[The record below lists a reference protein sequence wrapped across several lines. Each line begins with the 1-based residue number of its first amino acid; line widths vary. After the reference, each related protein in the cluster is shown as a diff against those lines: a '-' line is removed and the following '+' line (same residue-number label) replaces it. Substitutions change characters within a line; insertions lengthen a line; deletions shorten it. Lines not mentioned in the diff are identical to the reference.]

1 MKFVFDANVLISA
14 ALFRESVPG
23 LAYKNARQK
32 GKILISDKT
41 LNELKITLNKPKFR
55 KYITLKDKF
64 GFLTKLEGEGVL
76 IEISQFA
83 SICRDPKDNMYLDLA
98 LSGKADAII
107 TGDADLLTLHPFC
120 DIPIV
125 TPKYFLNDFK
135 FTVI

>member
-14 ALFRESVPG
+14 ALFRESIPG
-23 LAYKNARQK
+23 LAYKKAIQK
-32 GKILISDKT
+32 GEILISENT
-41 LNELKITLNKPKFR
+41 LSELKNTLNKPKLR

-64 GFLTKLEGEGVL
+64 GFLTKLERAGILV
-76 IEISQFA
+76 EISQ
-83 SICRDPKDNMYLDLA
+83 SITVCRDPKDNMYLDLA

-125 TPKYFLNDFK
+125 TPKEFLYNF
-135 FTVI
+135 